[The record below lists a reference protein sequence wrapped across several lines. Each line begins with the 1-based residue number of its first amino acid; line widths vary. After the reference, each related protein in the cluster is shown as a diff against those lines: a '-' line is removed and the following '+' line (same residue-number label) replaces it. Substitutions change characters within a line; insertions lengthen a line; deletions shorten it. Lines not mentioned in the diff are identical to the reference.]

1 DLAQHPA
8 LLVLDRLRAR
18 NAARSEVLH
27 QTQEKGQVAFR
38 DALFVERENESPGA
52 GVHQEIRILD
62 ALRDAFVGEELAD
75 IVTREKAGEALRRHV
90 GVDRHP
96 ALLRRLVLPQRAGQR
111 KEHSLLG
118 RSYSLKF
125 DRETLRERT
134 QDLLD

>member
-1 DLAQHPA
+1 
-8 LLVLDRLRAR
+8 
-18 NAARSEVLH
+18 
-27 QTQEKGQVAFR
+27 
-38 DALFVERENESPGA
+38 ENESPGA

-75 IVTREKAGEALRRHV
+75 IVTREKAGEVLRRHV

-125 DRETLRERT
+125 DRETPRKRGGGFLRPG
-134 QDLLD
+134 LPPPPA